1 MYWELSGCVVLRGET
16 LTDLALENAE
26 TALKNVHD
34 GIVDSLPL
42 IDDLVIMNTHHDVGR
57 RIILALALALI
68 DGLLRVPTLLSRK
81 LLLLEKHLSEKLDVA
96 AGEEVVSAID
106 VDDALA
112 GLGTRSLDQLAED
125 TFFLLTV
132 LGLGFPGGLPLP
144 DIDAGG
150 FARLVSGVELHALQH
165 SFSFSDTF
173 LFGAVALLA
182 GELLLKRLDE
192 MCPGAQ
198 KHATDEVGG
207 GDARRALNNLE
218 PTRLLDE
225 AVAVVSIAVGRDIV
239 AVDDILA
246 AVVSDVGE

>member
-1 MYWELSGCVVLRGET
+1 
-16 LTDLALENAE
+16 
-26 TALKNVHD
+26 
-34 GIVDSLPL
+34 
-42 IDDLVIMNTHHDVGR
+42 MNTHNDIGR
-57 RIILALALALI
+57 RIVLALALALI
-68 DGLLRVPTLLSRK
+68 DGLLRVPALLSRE

-112 GLGTRSLDQLAED
+112 GLGSGSLDQLVED
-125 TFFLLTV
+125 ALFLFTV

-150 FARLVSGVELHALQH
+150 LARLVSGVELHALQH
-165 SFSFSDTF
+165 SLSFSDTF
-173 LFGAVALLA
+173 LFGAVALFTS
-182 GELLLKRLDE
+182 ELLLKRLDE
-192 MCPGAQ
+192 MRPGAQ
-198 KHATDEVGG
+198 QHATNEVGG
-207 GDARRALNNLE
+207 GDTRRALNNLE

-225 AVAVVSIAVGRDIV
+225 TVAVVSIAIRGDVV